1 MTTTTPAENR
11 AKPSVTKRSSSKNK
25 PAKKKKSER
34 QVTTIAETEFMRSLR
49 NRGLRWQARLEARG
63 PDRALPWLIAVVLFV
78 IFEGLALAR
87 FRSLELGSELA
98 AWMQGVWLV
107 GENQDPF
114 VTLTGRNLFE
124 GQFSLIMWPIAQ
136 LGRIVPAGP
145 LLLTLQA
152 IALAIAVVPLWRI
165 ARSVLDHGVETALV
179 LVAAYGV
186 QPQLHNLNLSEF
198 HPEALSVPAFLWAY
212 LFSQDKHWVRYGL
225 MVAFALSTR
234 SDLGLVVIGLGAL
247 LAIEGRTEAGRI
259 TAAVGAIWAALAL
272 LVFNADLAGGEF
284 AFEDAFATYGDT
296 PVAILWGM
304 LTNPIQVLS
313 DFFAEENFTKLLL
326 LFAPW
331 LFLPV
336 LRPRFQLPLAL
347 FGAFSFIAAIPQGEF
362 LNAQQDVAAL
372 AFLPIAAAF
381 ALRSVGRRS
390 VQRVFVS
397 LRLLGGVLF
406 ASAAFFLFASGS
418 SLYNDPWDW
427 GVRTTNDVD
436 VIAATELVEP
446 GESVTAI
453 ARALPLLTERTSL
466 LEFPVGIDVYRP
478 ADDIF
483 RSDVIIVD
491 EADPAWTATGQFT
504 FGAVVA
510 ASGFVVEDR
519 FGSISLYRLETEE

>member
-1 MTTTTPAENR
+1 MTIATPADNR
-11 AKPSVTKRSSSKNK
+11 ATTKPARRSSSKDK
-25 PAKKKKSER
+25 PSKKPSDRE
-34 QVTTIAETEFMRSLR
+34 VTRFVDTEFMRSLR

-87 FRSLELGSELA
+87 FRSLDTGFQLA
-98 AWMQGVWLV
+98 TWMQGIWLV
-107 GENQDPF
+107 GEGQDPF

-136 LGRIVPAGP
+136 VARIVPTGP

-152 IALAIAVVPLWRI
+152 VALAIAVVPLWRI
-165 ARSVLDHGVETALV
+165 SRSVLDHGVETALV
-179 LVAAYGV
+179 LAAAYGL

-212 LFSQDKHWVRYGL
+212 LFSQDKQWVRYGL

-234 SDLGLVVIGLGAL
+234 SDLGLVVIGLGGL
-247 LAIEGRTEAGRI
+247 LAIEGRSEAGRI
-259 TAAVGAIWAALAL
+259 TAGFGALWAALAL
-272 LVFNADLAGGEF
+272 LVFDADLAGGEF

-304 LTNPIQVLS
+304 LTNPLQVLS

-381 ALRSVGRRS
+381 ALRSVGRPS

-406 ASAAFFLFASGS
+406 ASAAFFVFASGS
-418 SLYNDPWDW
+418 SFYADPWDW

-436 VIAATELVEP
+436 VINATELVDP
-446 GESVTAI
+446 DDSVTAI
-453 ARALPLLTERTSL
+453 ARALPLIAERIDV
-466 LEFPVGIDVYRP
+466 LEFPVGLDVYKP
-478 ADDIF
+478 ADPAF
-483 RSDVIIVD
+483 RSDVIIID
-491 EADPAWTATGQFT
+491 EADERWTATGQFT
-504 FGAVVA
+504 FGNVVDA
-510 ASGFVVEDR
+510 TGYVVEDR
-519 FGSISLYRLETEE
+519 FGTISVYRLETEG